1 MGRIF
6 GFLSNY
12 DIKYVC
18 MTIGVFKET
27 FGNKVGLVPSVVKKL
42 IKRGYTVL
50 VEAKA
55 GRKAYMATAEFEEV
69 GAETCKREDL
79 FEKANILISFT
90 PLSDEEI
97 SLIKPGRIYISHFKP
112 YVYKRVSSKLQEQ
125 NIWAFSLDMIPRSSI
140 AQSMDALSSMSS
152 IAGYKAV
159 LRAADLLPRYFQMM
173 ITSAGSIKPAKVLVI
188 GAGVA
193 GLQAIATAK
202 RLGAVV
208 KAVDTRPETEDE
220 VKSLGGKFLKI
231 EESDQDVKHVNGIQL
246 SPEYIA
252 KQRKLISD
260 AVAKS
265 DVVICA
271 ATVRAAKAP
280 IIVAKEMVETMRRG
294 SVIMDLAA
302 DAGGNCELTKNN
314 KIVNHNYVR
323 IVGDSNLSDGAV
335 VDASTLFANNVYN
348 FLKYISNREDLQIRT
363 DKEEDEIFTSSCIAR
378 PH

>member
-1 MGRIF
+1 
-6 GFLSNY
+6 
-12 DIKYVC
+12 

-42 IKRGYTVL
+42 IKRGYSVL

-69 GAETCKREDL
+69 GAETCKREEL
-79 FEKANILISFT
+79 FEKADILISFT

-97 SLIKPGRIYISHFKP
+97 SLIKPGRVYISHFKP
-112 YVYKRVSSKLQEQ
+112 YIYKRVSSILQKQ

-159 LRAADLLPRYFQMM
+159 LKAATMLPRYLQMM

-188 GAGVA
+188 GVGVA

-208 KAVDTRPETEDE
+208 KAIDPRPETEDE
-220 VKSLGGKFLKI
+220 VKSLGAKFLKV
-231 EESDQDVKHVNGIQL
+231 EESDDINQGNGVQL

-252 KQRKLISD
+252 KQRDLISN
-260 AVAKS
+260 AIAKS

-271 ATVRAAKAP
+271 ATVRAEKAP
-280 IIVAKEMVETMRRG
+280 IIVTKEMVEKMRRG
-294 SVIMDLAA
+294 SVIIDLAA
-302 DAGGNCELTKNN
+302 DAGGNCELTENN
-314 KIVNHNYVR
+314 KTVTHNYVR
-323 IVGDSNLSDGAV
+323 IVGDSNLSDAAV

-348 FLKYISNREDLQIRT
+348 FLKYISNKEDLQIRP
-363 DKEEDEIFTSSCIAR
+363 DMEEDEIFTSSCIAR
-378 PH
+378 PL

>member
-1 MGRIF
+1 
-6 GFLSNY
+6 
-12 DIKYVC
+12 

-79 FEKANILISFT
+79 FEKADILISFT

-97 SLIKPGRIYISHFKP
+97 SLIKPGCIYISHFKP

-159 LRAADLLPRYFQMM
+159 LKAAEMLPRYLQMM

-208 KAVDTRPETEDE
+208 KAIDTRPETEDE
-220 VKSLGGKFLKI
+220 VKSLGGKFLKV
-231 EESDQDVKHVNGIQL
+231 EESDHDIKPINGVQL

-252 KQRKLISD
+252 KQRKLTSD

-280 IIVAKEMVETMRRG
+280 IIVTKEMVERMRRG
-294 SVIMDLAA
+294 SVIIDLAA
-302 DAGGNCELTKNN
+302 DAGGNCELTENN
-314 KIVNHNYVR
+314 KTVTHNYVR
-323 IVGDSNLSDGAV
+323 IVGDSNLSDGAE

-348 FLKYISNREDLQIRT
+348 FLKHISNKEDLQIRT
-363 DKEEDEIFTSSCIAR
+363 DWEEDEIFTSSCIAR

>member
-1 MGRIF
+1 
-6 GFLSNY
+6 
-12 DIKYVC
+12 

-27 FGNKVGLVPSVVKKL
+27 FGNKVGLVPSVVSKL
-42 IKRGYTVL
+42 INRGYKVL

-55 GRKAYMATAEFEEV
+55 GRKAFMATAEFEEV
-69 GAETCKREDL
+69 GAQTCKREDL
-79 FEKANILISFT
+79 FEKADILISFT

-97 SLIKPGRIYISHFKP
+97 RLIRPGCVYISHFKP
-112 YVYKRVSSKLQEQ
+112 YVYKRVAEKLQEQ

-159 LRAADLLPRYFQMM
+159 LKAAEMLPRYLQMM
-173 ITSAGSIKPAKVLVI
+173 ITSAGSIKPAKVFVI

-208 KAVDTRPETEDE
+208 KVVDTRPETEDE
-220 VKSLGGKFLKI
+220 VKSLGGKFLKV
-231 EESDQDVKHVNGIQL
+231 EESDQAEKQLNGVHL
-246 SPEYIA
+246 SPEYKA
-252 KQRKLISD
+252 KQSELISK
-260 AVAKS
+260 AIAKS

-280 IIVAKEMVETMRRG
+280 IIVTKEMVETMRRG
-294 SVIMDLAA
+294 SVIIDLAA
-302 DAGGNCELTKNN
+302 DAGGNCELTEDN

-323 IVGDSNLSDGAV
+323 IVGDSNLSDAAV

-348 FLKYISNREDLQIRT
+348 FLKYISNKEDLQIRP
-363 DKEEDEIFTSSCIAR
+363 DLEEDDIFSSSCIAR

>member
-1 MGRIF
+1 
-6 GFLSNY
+6 
-12 DIKYVC
+12 

-42 IKRGYTVL
+42 IERGYSVL

-69 GAETCKREDL
+69 GAQTCKREDL
-79 FEKANILISFT
+79 FEKADILISFT
-90 PLSDEEI
+90 PLSDDEI
-97 SLIKPGRIYISHFKP
+97 RLIKPGCIYISHFKP
-112 YVYKRVSSKLQEQ
+112 YVYKRVADKLNEQ

-159 LRAADLLPRYFQMM
+159 LKAAEMLPRYLQMM
-173 ITSAGSIKPAKVLVI
+173 ITSAGSIKPAKVFVI

-220 VKSLGGKFLKI
+220 VKSLGGKFLKVV
-231 EESDQDVKHVNGIQL
+231 ESDQAEKQLNGVQL
-246 SPEYIA
+246 SPEYRA
-252 KQRKLISD
+252 KQAELISK
-260 AVAKS
+260 AIAKS

-280 IIVAKEMVETMRRG
+280 IIVTKDMVETMRRG
-294 SVIMDLAA
+294 SVIIDLAA
-302 DAGGNCELTKNN
+302 DAGGNCELTEND

-323 IVGDSNLSDGAV
+323 IVGDSNLSDAAV

-348 FLKYISNREDLQIRT
+348 FLKYISNKEDLQIRP
-363 DKEEDEIFTSSCIAR
+363 DMEEDEIFSSSCISR

>member
-1 MGRIF
+1 
-6 GFLSNY
+6 
-12 DIKYVC
+12 

-27 FGNKVGLVPSVVKKL
+27 FGNKVGLVPSVVKKF
-42 IKRGYTVL
+42 IKKKGYTVL
-50 VEAKA
+50 VEYKA
-55 GRKAYMATAEFEEV
+55 GRKAFTATAEFEQV
-69 GAETCKREDL
+69 GAKTCTREDL
-79 FEKANILISFT
+79 FEKADILISFT
-90 PLSDEEI
+90 PLSDDEI
-97 SLIKPGRIYISHFKP
+97 RLIRPGCVYISHFKP
-112 YVYKRVSSKLQEQ
+112 YVYKRVAEKLEEQ

-159 LRAADLLPRYFQMM
+159 LRAADLLPRYLQMM
-173 ITSAGSIKPAKVLVI
+173 ITSAGSIKPAKVFVI
-188 GAGVA
+188 GVGVA

-208 KAVDTRPETEDE
+208 VAIDTRPETEDE
-220 VKSLGGKFLKI
+220 VKSLGGKFLKV
-231 EESDQDVKHVNGIQL
+231 EEPDHDLKQINGVQL

-252 KQRKLISD
+252 KQRQLMFDTIAS
-260 AVAKS
+260 S

-280 IIVAKEMVETMRRG
+280 VIVTKEMVETMRRG
-294 SVIMDLAA
+294 SVIIDLAA
-302 DAGGNCELTKNN
+302 DAGGNCELTENN

-323 IVGDSNLSDGAV
+323 IVGDSNLSDAAM

-348 FLKYISNREDLQIRT
+348 FLKYISNKEDLQIRT
-363 DKEEDEIFTSSCIAR
+363 DMEEDEIFSSSCIAR

>member
-6 GFLSNY
+6 GSCNY
-12 DIKYVC
+12 GIKYVC

-27 FGNKVGLVPSVVKKL
+27 LGNKVGLVPSVVEKFIKK
-42 IKRGYTVL
+42 KGYSVL
-50 VEAKA
+50 VEYKA
-55 GRKAYMATAEFEEV
+55 GRKAFTATAEFEEV
-69 GAETCKREDL
+69 GAKTCTREEL
-79 FEKANILISFT
+79 FEKADILISFT
-90 PLSDEEI
+90 PLSDDEI
-97 SLIKPGRIYISHFKP
+97 RLIRPGCVYISHFKP
-112 YVYKRVSSKLQEQ
+112 YVYKRVAEKLEEQ

-159 LRAADLLPRYFQMM
+159 LKAATMLPRYLQMM
-173 ITSAGSIKPAKVLVI
+173 ITSAGSIKPAKVFVI
-188 GAGVA
+188 GVGVA

-208 KAVDTRPETEDE
+208 KAIDPRPETEDE
-220 VKSLGGKFLKI
+220 VKSLGAKFLKV
-231 EESDQDVKHVNGIQL
+231 EESDETKLGNGVQL
-246 SPEYIA
+246 SPEYIV
-252 KQRKLISD
+252 KQRELI
-260 AVAKS
+260 AHTIAKS

-280 IIVAKEMVETMRRG
+280 IIVTKEMVETMRRG
-294 SVIMDLAA
+294 SVIIDLAA
-302 DAGGNCELTKNN
+302 DAGGNCELTENDKT
-314 KIVNHNYVR
+314 VNHNYVR

-348 FLKYISNREDLQIRT
+348 FLKYISNKEDLTIRT
-363 DKEEDEIFTSSCIAR
+363 DMEEDEIFSSSCIAR

>member
-1 MGRIF
+1 
-6 GFLSNY
+6 
-12 DIKYVC
+12 
-18 MTIGVFKET
+18 
-27 FGNKVGLVPSVVKKL
+27 PSVVKKL
-42 IKRGYTVL
+42 IKRGYSVL

-55 GRKAYMATAEFEEV
+55 GRKAYMATAEFEEE
-69 GAETCKREDL
+69 GAQTCKREDL
-79 FEKANILISFT
+79 FEKADILISFT
-90 PLSDEEI
+90 PLSDDEI
-97 SLIKPGRIYISHFKP
+97 RLIRPGCIYISHFKP
-112 YVYKRVSSKLQEQ
+112 YVYKRVADKLNEQ

-159 LRAADLLPRYFQMM
+159 LKAAEMLPRYLQMM

-208 KAVDTRPETEDE
+208 RAVDTRPETEDE
-220 VKSLGGKFLKI
+220 VKSLGGKFLKV
-231 EESDQDVKHVNGIQL
+231 EEPDQAEKPLNGVQL
-246 SPEYIA
+246 SQEYKA
-252 KQRKLISD
+252 KQAELISK
-260 AVAKS
+260 AIAKS

-280 IIVAKEMVETMRRG
+280 IIVTKEMVETMRRG
-294 SVIMDLAA
+294 SVIIDLAA
-302 DAGGNCELTKNN
+302 DAGGNCELTEND

-323 IVGDSNLSDGAV
+323 IVGDSNLSDAAV

-348 FLKYISNREDLQIRT
+348 FLKYISNKEDLQIRP
-363 DKEEDEIFTSSCIAR
+363 DLEEDEIFSSSCIAR